1 MSAVI
6 RVRGYRLNEQ
16 LGFMIEIQRLDK
28 EIDRLE
34 ARKIVL
40 LQGFRNK
47 REELNKRIKGLEEI
61 KAQKLN
67 CTTEKDRK
75 EKMDLK
81 DAEAKLKKLQ
91 EQLLR
96 VKDNKEYTALQFEI
110 AEIKEEKSSLE
121 TEILLL
127 LEKEDTIA
135 QRTEELSK
143 EIDRDEQKIAHQE
156 VQNSKEIESL
166 NGKISNLTDVRQSI
180 AKGIDNDVLAR
191 YERLRKGRGGLA
203 IVAVEN
209 NACGGCN
216 MRLPPQLVNELK
228 RNDQFLTCENCGRIL
243 YWPEG
248 ILQHQ
253 ISR

>member
-1 MSAVI
+1 
-6 RVRGYRLNEQ
+6 
-16 LGFMIEIQRLDK
+16 MIEIQQLDK

-34 ARKIVL
+34 ERKVFL
-40 LQGFRNK
+40 SQAVRAK
-47 REELNKRIKGLEEI
+47 RQKLNERIEALEEI
-61 KAQKLN
+61 KRELES
-67 CTTEKDRK
+67 CTKVRRHNDRELQAK
-75 EKMDLK
+75 EMELMEHQGK
-81 DAEAKLKKLQ
+81 
-91 EQLLR
+91 LLR

-127 LEKEDTIA
+127 LEKEDAIA

-143 EIDRDEQKIAHQE
+143 EIDRDEQKVAHQE
-156 VQNSKEIESL
+156 AQNSKEIESL
-166 NGKISNLTDVRQSI
+166 NGKISKLTDVRQGI

-191 YERLRKGRGGLA
+191 YERLRKGKGGLA

-216 MRLPPQLVNELK
+216 LSLPPQLVNELK

-253 ISR
+253 ISKWKV

>member
-1 MSAVI
+1 
-6 RVRGYRLNEQ
+6 
-16 LGFMIEIQRLDK
+16 MIEIQRLDK

-34 ARKIVL
+34 EGKIFLSQAV
-40 LQGFRNK
+40 RAK
-47 REELNKRIKGLEEI
+47 RQKLNERIEALEEI
-61 KAQKLN
+61 KRELEG
-67 CTTEKDRK
+67 CTKVRRCK
-75 EKMDLK
+75 ERELQ
-81 DAEAKLKKLQ
+81 AKEMELKKFK

-96 VKDNKEYTALQFEI
+96 VKDNREYKALDKEKKFAKSEI
-110 AEIKEEKSSLE
+110 IDFE

-156 VQNSKEIESL
+156 AQNSKEIKSL
-166 NGKISNLTDVRQSI
+166 NGKISNLKDVRQGI
-180 AKGIDNDVLAR
+180 VKGIYNDVLAR
-191 YERLRKGRGGLA
+191 YERLRKGTGGLA

-216 MRLPPQLVNELK
+216 MRLPPQLVNEIK

>member
-1 MSAVI
+1 
-6 RVRGYRLNEQ
+6 
-16 LGFMIEIQRLDK
+16 MIEIQRLDK

-34 ARKIVL
+34 DRKVVL
-40 LQGFRNK
+40 LQGLRNK
-47 REELNKRIKGLEEI
+47 REELNKRVKSLEEI

-67 CTTEKDRK
+67 CTKEKDRK

-110 AEIKEEKSSLE
+110 TEIKEEKSSLE

-156 VQNSKEIESL
+156 AQNSKEIESL

-180 AKGIDNDVLAR
+180 AKRIDNDVLAR
-191 YERLRKGRGGLA
+191 YGRLRKGRGGLA